1 MSIWKFEIILTK
13 IVFTKSI
20 KYSIICRMIV
30 DKQKMA
36 LDELQEKIDVI
47 FKCIDKN
54 IINKELE
61 NLKKE
66 QEAPD
71 FWENLANAQKIN
83 KQIKHLENKLE
94 IVKNIEKQKQYI
106 LELIDLL
113 GETDDE
119 DMLSELDNELE
130 KLKKY
135 VEKTFLTTLLSDK
148 YDENNAIFTIH
159 SGAGGTE
166 SQDWASMLYR
176 MYTRFA
182 ERNGFACK
190 VMDLQEGDVV
200 GIKSVTVL
208 MSGDNAYGY
217 LKCEKGVHR
226 LVRISP
232 FDSNARRHT
241 SFASV
246 DVMPEIEDDGD
257 IVIDDKD
264 IKIDTY
270 RSSGAGGQ
278 NVNKTESAIRI
289 THLPTGIVVNCQIE
303 RSQMQNKA
311 TAFQMLRAKLAALK
325 QEQEEAKRKD
335 IQGELK
341 KIEWGSQ
348 IRSYV
353 FCPYT
358 MVKDHRTDHETP
370 NIDAVMDGDILDFI
384 NSYLTLKNM
393 KKQ

>member
-1 MSIWKFEIILTK
+1 
-13 IVFTKSI
+13 
-20 KYSIICRMIV
+20 MIV
-30 DKQKMA
+30 DKQQDA
-36 LDELQEKIDVI
+36 LNELDEKIEI
-47 FKCIDKN
+47 IKKCIN
-54 IINKELE
+54 VE
-61 NLKKE
+61 
-66 QEAPD
+66 
-71 FWENLANAQKIN
+71 
-83 KQIKHLENKLE
+83 
-94 IVKNIEKQKQYI
+94 NIEKQIESLKEEQNSPDFWTDQKNAQKVSKELKILENKVETIKKIENGRQYI
-106 LELIDLL
+106 VELLELLKT
-113 GETDDE
+113 EDDN
-119 DMLSELDNELE
+119 DMLADLNTELD
-130 KLKKY
+130 KLSKL
-135 VEKTFLTTLLSDK
+135 VETTFLSTLLNDK
-148 YDENNAIFTIH
+148 YDENNAIMTIH

-182 ERNGFACK
+182 ERNNFKLK

-200 GIKSVTVL
+200 GIKSVTFML
-208 MSGDNAYGY
+208 EGDNAYGY
-217 LKCEKGVHR
+217 MKCEKGVHR

-246 DVMPEIEDDGD
+246 DVMPEIENDTD
-257 IVIDDKD
+257 IVIDEKD
-264 IKIDTY
+264 LRIDTY
-270 RSSGAGGQ
+270 HSSGAGGQ

-289 THLPTGIVVNCQIE
+289 THIPTGIVVNCQIE

-325 QEQEEAKRKD
+325 QEQEENERKS

-358 MVKDHRTDHETP
+358 LVKDHRTDFETS
-370 NIDAVMDGDILDFI
+370 NINAVMDGDILDFI
-384 NSYLTLKNM
+384 NAYLTMKNS
-393 KKQ
+393 